1 MDKKE
6 EFYDK
11 IIRELNLDNF
21 LGERSDT
28 HKMEKRDIKNQIK
41 LVLSSL
47 IHHPEKTI
55 QHTNLTLKFLRIVWK
70 KYDCEKIANLFEQFA
85 KIEPTLLSL
94 GGTRD
99 HFLHSFHVFL
109 FGLRIISKIISEM
122 KTESQNI
129 LKIRDE
135 SKKTCM
141 FSYPYNYK
149 ERLFYIWTLASTFHD
164 IGYPLEYLPKIE
176 KGLQEFTD
184 FCKYTITPL
193 NFQLDYTDIIEL
205 DTNLRL
211 ISGLYGG
218 KLAFKEIEPEV
229 YAYEKIEH
237 LYFYKVLISAFR
249 ERDHGVLSAIILLR
263 VIEYIFL
270 FPLEYQSKYPLE
282 PLDFNNYIKYYYN
295 NDIVRMA
302 LIISLH
308 NLRGENIP
316 RVPKIKFSEFP
327 LGFILI
333 LADEFQEF
341 LRKKTNL
348 REERIILKKI
358 PDIEV
363 IKDENGLSIIIK
375 CLLDEI
381 EISEI
386 KKITEIEDI
395 DKALE
400 LFWKDSTKSLER
412 RLLSESKYKVIFETW
427 KDNEILYK
435 WSLI

>member
-1 MDKKE
+1 MDNKKE
-6 EFYDK
+6 FYNK
-11 IIRELNLDNF
+11 IIKELNLDNF
-21 LGERSDT
+21 LRERSDR
-28 HKMEKRDIKNQIK
+28 HKDEKRDIKNQIEK
-41 LVLSSL
+41 VLSSL
-47 IHHPEKTI
+47 INNPEKTL

-122 KTESQNI
+122 KTESQNV
-129 LKIRDE
+129 LKIKDE

-141 FSYPYNYK
+141 FKYPYNFK
-149 ERLFYIWTLASTFHD
+149 ERVFYLWTLASTFHD
-164 IGYPLEYLPKIE
+164 IGYPLECLPKIE
-176 KGLQEFTD
+176 KGLQDFTD

-193 NFQLDYTDIIEL
+193 NFQLDYTDVVEL
-205 DTNLRL
+205 DTNFRL

-218 KLAFKEIEPEV
+218 KLAFKEIEPGI
-229 YAYEKIEH
+229 YAHEKIEH
-237 LYFYKVLISAFR
+237 PYFHKVLISAFR

-263 VIEYIFL
+263 VIEYVFL
-270 FPLEYQSKYPLE
+270 FPLEYKSKHQLKPVE
-282 PLDFNNYIKYYYN
+282 FNNYIKYYYN

-308 NLRGENIP
+308 KLRGKNIP
-316 RVPKIKFSEFP
+316 QVPKIKFSEFP
-327 LGFILI
+327 LAFILI

-348 REERIILKKI
+348 REDKIILKRI

-363 IKDENGLSIIIK
+363 IKEENELSIIIK
-375 CLLDEI
+375 CFIDDN

-386 KKITEIEDI
+386 KKITKKEDL
-395 DKALE
+395 KEALVI
-400 LFWKDSTKSLER
+400 FWQNSTGSLEK
-412 RLLSESKYKVIFETW
+412 RLSSESIYKVIFETW
-427 KDNEILYK
+427 KENEIVYK
-435 WSLI
+435 WIL